1 MSAGRGGRGAKR
13 KKRSAEPA
21 AKAPA
26 AETALS
32 TLPSE
37 GEAAPQPGWVAPV
50 LTEEFPGLALF
61 HTSVERGSGRSPER
75 VKARLRALSD
85 RFYGSHAVVLR
96 QRPIPA
102 AYRVFF
108 RQIGLDPDQQPTP
121 VEQVALDRMR
131 DGRFKSRNLLDD
143 ALTIATIEIGVALR
157 ALDTD
162 RIEGTIGLRASAPG
176 ERFEGRQSPL
186 APGTLVI
193 ADEARPLA
201 ILFGETAAS
210 RGVQPKTK
218 RTTLIAIQVKG
229 VPDVAVEEALW
240 MAASTMRA

>member
-1 MSAGRGGRGAKR
+1 MSAGRGQGGARR
-13 KKRSAEPA
+13 KKRA
-21 AKAPA
+21 AQGTA
-26 AETALS
+26 AETSLS

-37 GEAAPQPGWVAPV
+37 WEAAPQPGWMAPV
-50 LTEEFPGLALF
+50 LVEEFPGLALF
-61 HTSVERGSGRSPER
+61 HTTVERGSGRSPEAVR
-75 VKARLRALSD
+75 ARLRALSD

-96 QRPIPA
+96 QRPIPS

-108 RQIGLDPDQQPTP
+108 RQIGLDPDRTPTP
-121 VEQVALDRMR
+121 VEQMALDRMR

-143 ALTIATIEIGVALR
+143 ALTIATIEIGVAMR

-162 RIEGTIGLRASAPG
+162 KIEGTIGLRASAPG

-210 RGVQPKTK
+210 RGVHTKTN

-240 MAASTMRA
+240 TAASTMRA